1 MSSSKELLQS
11 VNEVFD
17 QSARLLSLPDDLANK
32 IKLANSIYKVS
43 FGVKLRN
50 KLHTFTGFRCV
61 HSEHKE
67 PVKGGIRYSIDTSQE
82 KVEALAALMSYKCS
96 LMDLPFGGSKGALII
111 NPNDWKKDELERIT
125 RRFTNELAKRNL
137 IHPSQNVP
145 APDMGTDENVMAW
158 ISDEYRRLNP
168 TDIDAQACVTGKPI
182 SMGGVHGRIEATG
195 RGVFYAIQE
204 FLSYQKDYKRIGF
217 TGELE
222 NKRIVIQ
229 GFGNVGYHAASLL
242 AEYGA
247 KIITVI
253 EKEGSVVDEN
263 GIDIEKLNNYF
274 IRKKTLQG
282 YNGFTK
288 TRNRFLTKDCDIL
301 VPAATESVIHKD
313 NAKNIKAK
321 LIVEAGNGPVTAEA
335 DRILI
340 RKGVIIIPDFYA
352 NAGGVVVSY
361 FEWVKNLSKMRYGLM
376 QEREDEKKQKQLVN
390 ALELMT
396 GKNFPDDLRT
406 DVVKGSTEIDLVRSG
421 LEEKMRE
428 GYKKIHEKY
437 HSNKKIKDFRTA
449 AMVIAIKKI
458 ADAYRYMGI

>member
-125 RRFTNELAKRNL
+125 RRFTYELAKRNL

-204 FLSYQKDYKRIGF
+204 FLRYEKDYKRIGF

-263 GIDIEKLNNYF
+263 G
-274 IRKKTLQG
+274 
-282 YNGFTK
+282 
-288 TRNRFLTKDCDIL
+288 KDTM
-301 VPAATESVIHKD
+301 AS
-313 NAKNIKAK
+313 
-321 LIVEAGNGPVTAEA
+321 
-335 DRILI
+335 
-340 RKGVIIIPDFYA
+340 
-352 NAGGVVVSY
+352 
-361 FEWVKNLSKMRYGLM
+361 
-376 QEREDEKKQKQLVN
+376 
-390 ALELMT
+390 
-396 GKNFPDDLRT
+396 LRPET
-406 DVVKGSTEIDLVRSG
+406 DS
-421 LEEKMRE
+421 
-428 GYKKIHEKY
+428 
-437 HSNKKIKDFRTA
+437 
-449 AMVIAIKKI
+449 
-458 ADAYRYMGI
+458 

>member
-1 MSSSKELLQS
+1 
-11 VNEVFD
+11 
-17 QSARLLSLPDDLANK
+17 
-32 IKLANSIYKVS
+32 
-43 FGVKLRN
+43 
-50 KLHTFTGFRCV
+50 
-61 HSEHKE
+61 
-67 PVKGGIRYSIDTSQE
+67 
-82 KVEALAALMSYKCS
+82 
-96 LMDLPFGGSKGALII
+96 
-111 NPNDWKKDELERIT
+111 
-125 RRFTNELAKRNL
+125 
-137 IHPSQNVP
+137 
-145 APDMGTDENVMAW
+145 
-158 ISDEYRRLNP
+158 
-168 TDIDAQACVTGKPI
+168 
-182 SMGGVHGRIEATG
+182 
-195 RGVFYAIQE
+195 
-204 FLSYQKDYKRIGF
+204 
-217 TGELE
+217 
-222 NKRIVIQ
+222 
-229 GFGNVGYHAASLL
+229 GNVGYHAASLL

-376 QEREDEKKQKQLVN
+376 QEREDEKKQMQLVN

-396 GKNFPDDLRT
+396 GKNFPDDLKT

-428 GYKKIHEKY
+428 GYKNIHEKY
-437 HSNKKIKDFRTA
+437 HSDKKIKDFRTA

>member
-1 MSSSKELLQS
+1 M
-11 VNEVFD
+11 
-17 QSARLLSLPDDLANK
+17 
-32 IKLANSIYKVS
+32 
-43 FGVKLRN
+43 
-50 KLHTFTGFRCV
+50 FTHG
-61 HSEHKE
+61 S
-67 PVKGGIRYSIDTSQE
+67 
-82 KVEALAALMSYKCS
+82 
-96 LMDLPFGGSKGALII
+96 PFGGSKGALII

-204 FLSYQKDYKRIGF
+204 FLRYEKDYKRIGF

-253 EKEGSVVDEN
+253 EKDGSVVDEN

-376 QEREDEKKQKQLVN
+376 QEREDEKKQMQLVN

-428 GYKKIHEKY
+428 GYKNIHEKY
-437 HSNKKIKDFRTA
+437 HSDKKIKDFRTA

>member
-1 MSSSKELLQS
+1 MNNSTDLLQS
-11 VNEVFD
+11 VNEIFD
-17 QSARLLSLPDDLANK
+17 QSAKLLSLPHDLAKK
-32 IKLANSIYKVS
+32 IKLANSTYKVS

-50 KLHTFTGFRCV
+50 QLHTFTGFRCV
-61 HSEHKE
+61 HSEHNE
-67 PVKGGIRYSIDTSQE
+67 PVKGGIRYSIDSSQE

-96 LMDLPFGGSKGALII
+96 LMDLPFGGSKGALVI

-168 TDIDAQACVTGKPI
+168 TEIDALACVTGKPI
-182 SMGGVHGRIEATG
+182 SMGGVYGRIEATG
-195 RGVFYAIQE
+195 RGVFYAIKE
-204 FLSYQKDYKRIGF
+204 FLKYSKDYKRIGF
-217 TGELE
+217 TCELSD
-222 NKRIVIQ
+222 KRIVIQ

-242 AEYGA
+242 AEHGA

-253 EKEGSVVDEN
+253 EKNGSVVDEN
-263 GIDIEKLNNYF
+263 GIDIEKLKKYF
-274 IRKKTLQG
+274 NRKKTFEG
-282 YNGFTK
+282 YDGFTK

-301 VPAATESVIHKD
+301 IPAATESVIHKG

-340 RKGVIIIPDFYA
+340 RKGVI
-352 NAGGVVVSY
+352 AGGVVVSY

-376 QEREDEKKQKQLVN
+376 QEREEEKKQSQLVD

-396 GKNFPDDLRT
+396 GNNFPKHLRT
-406 DVVKGSTEIDLVRSG
+406 EVVKGSTEIDLVRSG

-437 HSNKKIKDFRTA
+437 HSDKKIKDFRTA
-449 AMVIAIKKI
+449 AMVIAVKKI
-458 ADAYRYMGI
+458 ADAYKYLGI